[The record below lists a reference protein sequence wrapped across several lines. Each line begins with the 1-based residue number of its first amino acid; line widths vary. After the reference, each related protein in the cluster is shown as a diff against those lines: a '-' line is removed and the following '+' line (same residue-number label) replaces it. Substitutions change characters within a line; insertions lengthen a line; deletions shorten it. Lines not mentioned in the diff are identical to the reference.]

1 MKESDLDTLERSP
14 YGRHMTFAN
23 ARAERNP
30 SSDALDSDGGD
41 AMLKFWP
48 RLALTALA
56 AIAADAAHAQLL
68 THRDLS
74 YAAAKTIA
82 ETAIESCTAK
92 GYRVS
97 AVVVDRDG
105 ETIVALRGD
114 NASPHTM
121 ENARRKAY
129 TANSFR
135 TSTAEY
141 AKRFANNDPLVH
153 QQVTLPNVIAIPGGL
168 PVKVGEDVIGGVGVS
183 GSPGVDEPCVQAG
196 LDKVADQL
204 N

>member
-1 MKESDLDTLERSP
+1 LD
-14 YGRHMTFAN
+14 H
-23 ARAERNP
+23 ARA
-30 SSDALDSDGGD
+30 ALDEGD
-41 AMLKFWP
+41 RMHQPSAG
-48 RLALTALA
+48 LALTGLCAVVA
-56 AIAADAAHAQLL
+56 TVAHAQLL

-74 YAAAKTIA
+74 YAIAKTIA
-82 ETAIESCTAK
+82 ETAVESCAAK

-105 ETIVALRGD
+105 DTIVALRSN

-135 TSTAEY
+135 TSTADY
-141 AKRFANNDPLVH
+141 AQRFASNDPLVH

-168 PVKVGEDVIGGVGVS
+168 PVKVGDDVIGGVGVS